1 MGTIMTIDAIIGHE
15 KDNVATALADIAAG
29 AHARTRIGKEVKKV
43 AVREAIP
50 YGHKF
55 AVTTMERGEA
65 VIKYGEIIGGA
76 TVGIAAGCHVHVHN
90 VVSLRGRG
98 DLK

>member
-1 MGTIMTIDAIIGHE
+1 MRIAMTIDAIIGHE
-15 KDNVATALADIAAG
+15 KDNVATALTDIAAG
-29 AHARTRIGKEVKKV
+29 AQARTRIGKEVKKI

-55 AVTTMERGEA
+55 AVSKVGQGEA

-76 TVGIAAGCHVHVHN
+76 TAGIEAGCHVHVHN
-90 VVSLRGRG
+90 VMSLRGRG